1 LYEREKQKE
10 KKKVTRVQDRDREDV
25 DKRGGFDEFFNESQ
39 SCRGKSEAVE
49 MLLTLE
55 DLFLL
60 LSSSGCL

>member
-1 LYEREKQKE
+1 MYEREKQKE

-49 MLLTLE
+49 MLLTLA
-55 DLFLL
+55 DFLL
-60 LSSSGCL
+60 L